1 VRNANLLVYPGKPP
15 AHLLAGTG
23 KLPRLH
29 SGWYAWLLAGAIAVA
44 LASAAILVQWLANVH
59 DVVFP
64 VLDGIRL
71 GGPLL
76 ILAVSIVLVRLLLG
90 EAQRRR
96 RENLRRYLIVAECN
110 HHIRNALQTMRG
122 LSYMHGY
129 DQIDQAVA
137 RIEQTLTE
145 ILPKVTQ

>member
-1 VRNANLLVYPGKPP
+1 MSLLSYPGKVPQD
-15 AHLLAGTG
+15 LLADTS
-23 KLPRLH
+23 KLPRVY
-29 SGWYAWLLAGAIAVA
+29 SGWHIWLLAGIISLA
-44 LASAAILVQWLANVH
+44 LGSGAILLQWFAYVH

-64 VLDGIRL
+64 ALHGIRITA
-71 GGPLL
+71 PLL
-76 ILAVSIVLVRLLLG
+76 VMVVSIVLVRLLL
-90 EAQRRR
+90 AQTQRRR

-129 DQIDQAVA
+129 EEINEAVD

-145 ILPKVTQ
+145 ILPQVND